1 VTSGTSIPLL
11 KGGDQVKPFPLIEI
25 EGPPYQRGVQ
35 FGRACGDLIR
45 RYPVVLRQVLAD
57 EARLRAAKAG
67 VATLAELDDAELAR
81 RALRFLPWFEAF
93 APDQVDEIRGV
104 AAGAEVSF
112 GLALLTNVRA
122 EVAGLD
128 RFAEGCTAVA
138 LGRRATA
145 DGGVLIGQNQDQ
157 HPAMREL
164 VVILRVIPEDGPRIL
179 TATFGG
185 LLGYGGINSAGI
197 GYMMNAL
204 ANSTWRMGLP
214 HYPVKR
220 ALLQQIDLPGCL
232 RVFDRAPVGSCANNL
247 LVDRANLADVE
258 ATPDGYEVSRP
269 DPDRGDYLVHTNHF
283 RCASLAADE
292 QLLSRLPDS
301 ASRCD
306 RMESLIR
313 ERTGQLTLAGLQGC
327 FADHHGYP
335 RSICRH
341 AETTGQGMMSSI
353 YSVIGEP
360 DRGRLHV
367 SVGNPCA
374 SEYFEYDL

>member
-1 VTSGTSIPLL
+1 M
-11 KGGDQVKPFPLIEI
+11 KPFPLVEI

-45 RYPVVLRQVLAD
+45 RYPVVLRGVLAD
-57 EARLRAAKAG
+57 EARLRASSAAP
-67 VATLAELDDAELAR
+67 AELDDEELAR

-93 APDQVDEIRGV
+93 APEQLEEIRGV
-104 AAGAEVSF
+104 AAGAEVPF
-112 GLALLTNVRA
+112 GLALLANVRA

-128 RFAEGCTAVA
+128 RFGEGCTAVA
-138 LGRRATA
+138 VGRRATA
-145 DGGVLIGQNQDQ
+145 DGSILIGQNQDQ
-157 HPAMREL
+157 NPAMQEL
-164 VVILRVIPEDGPRIL
+164 VVILRVIPDEGPRML
-179 TATFGG
+179 MATFGG

-204 ANSTWRMGLP
+204 GNSVWRMGLP

-220 ALLQQIDLPGCL
+220 ALLQQTDLAGCR

-247 LVDRANLADVE
+247 LVDRQHLADVE
-258 ATPDGYEVSRP
+258 ATPDGYMVVQP
-269 DPDRGDYLVHTNHF
+269 DDRGDYLVHTNHF

-292 QLLSRLPDS
+292 KLLPRLPDS
-301 ASRCD
+301 TTRCD
-306 RMESLIR
+306 RMETLIG
-313 ERTGQLTLAGLQGC
+313 ERAGRLTLADLKGY
-327 FADHHGYP
+327 FADHHGHP

-341 AETTGQGMMSSI
+341 TDSPGHGGMKSI

-374 SEYFEYDL
+374 SEYFTYDL